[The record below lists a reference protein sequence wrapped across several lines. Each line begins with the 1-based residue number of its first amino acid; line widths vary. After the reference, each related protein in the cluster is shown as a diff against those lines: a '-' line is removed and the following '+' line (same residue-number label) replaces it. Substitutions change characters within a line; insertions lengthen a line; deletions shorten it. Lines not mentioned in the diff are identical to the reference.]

1 MRIVMGVKEYESGQ
15 MMINA
20 IGELAF
26 PSPEIEVVH
35 AIEAPGGALGKVILT
50 ASEGDFIAQYLNNQ
64 RYMGQTMLEALGKS
78 LEKSGMKAK
87 LRLVDAGPSEAIE
100 EASRQSGADLISIF
114 LQPKKSWDGFFGA
127 RVARRLLSEAD
138 RSLFICRPPRQGTDM
153 RHAVFATDH
162 SPYAD
167 RCLERLLSMRPA
179 GIETLTVMTA
189 YQRDL
194 VASLGPFVG
203 QLGLDVSRW
212 VRDKLH
218 EENGQALERI
228 RAAGW
233 DGRSEVRE
241 STVYEAIA
249 ASMEAHKAGLLILG
263 AQGHG
268 FVERLT
274 MGSVSLH
281 ETLYGRYPIL
291 VLRM

>member
-15 MMINA
+15 LIIEA
-20 IGELAF
+20 LEKLEL
-26 PSPEIEVVH
+26 PQPEIILVH
-35 AIEAPGGALGKVILT
+35 ALEAPGGSLGKLILT
-50 ASEGDFIAQYLNNQ
+50 ASEGDYIAQYLNNQ
-64 RYMGQTMLEALGKS
+64 RELAETMGQALLAS
-78 LEKSGMKAK
+78 LERKGIPARFQLSESGA
-87 LRLVDAGPSEAIE
+87 SELIE
-100 EASRQSGADLISIF
+100 ETSRGAQADLIS
-114 LQPKKSWDGFFGA
+114 LYLHPKKTWDGFFGA
-127 RVARRLLSEAD
+127 RVARRLLSEAE
-138 RSLFICRPPRQGTDM
+138 RSLFICRPPIAGADP

-167 RCLERLLSMRPA
+167 RCLERLISMRPA
-179 GIETLTVMTA
+179 GIESITVMTA

-212 VRDKLH
+212 VKDKLH
-218 EENGQALERI
+218 EENSQALSQLK
-228 RAAGW
+228 AAGW
-233 DGRSEVRE
+233 HVHSEVRE

-249 ASMEAHKAGLLILG
+249 ASMEANRAGLLILG

-268 FVERLT
+268 FVQRLT

-281 ETLYGRYPIL
+281 ETLYGKYPIL